1 MIYQHQKIK
10 TNTHYKTWKKGKSWC
25 YSFSILAALAGGIV
39 LASQTVNADAADVA
53 AMDTTKAAENLA
65 LPNSETPAEAPLE
78 NTESPV
84 TDVAPELSSAES
96 TSLSG
101 TTAETPSTADIAVA
115 NDSPAD
121 DSAAQPAFSE
131 PATFSA
137 ASSLDIQAVTADAV
151 SSEVSLLKGQT
162 KEEQPSEQ
170 SLTASASQRLGAR
183 VSFSAKTSDL
193 IEGNTI
199 VIARVSQTTTGDPED
214 LAAFSGSG
222 SPATLKNDAGEAIGT
237 VQYDSSLN
245 AIVLMVTKTVTDPGD
260 TQTYSVDAPW
270 IMEINYNTPIP
281 VQSKMPFSNTLTVS
295 GKNSE
300 KSYTFDFTTFTAND
314 AIYLPGDHYS
324 APKGTAKESALDSYY
339 YHEDIPDDAA
349 FNELQDSD
357 GGTIGELPSNS
368 GVMKFYKMTGD
379 SVITGVT
386 GGIRLGNYYVSHDTG
401 KIQSLSNQYQ
411 RGTDNGNINA
421 GGSLNDAGTGLT
433 LAELQAAAT
442 ETGIYYS
449 YQGNNSYYVVAYLSP
464 EDKVL
469 SDEEISENVRNS
481 PIAATR
487 DASDVE
493 EDVQAT
499 LDYYHGALENRA
511 TKIRIITTFTWAD
524 DTIANTLTVQEVD
537 SSGEAVG
544 EESTSTSEPNAVDFG
559 NTPVKIHYVD
569 LNGESIK
576 GTSIDTQSG
585 APTGKENTLNYASD
599 ASATTNPIT
608 VPGYTLVTNPADLT
622 ATQQEQLAKALGTGG
637 TLEGLGLS
645 STDLDNVKAQS
656 IFGTKTD
663 TVPFPGFADTNY
675 DADGHIVT
683 DGGTAGYGQTDVYY
697 FYVGNPQK
705 VVYNIIDNNDPENPV
720 TLDGKSNLNF
730 DDGTSNANLNRKQS
744 DLQTIADDYLTDH
757 PEYAFDSID
766 PVPGSFDA
774 DDATNQVV
782 NIYLKHAAVPVT
794 GSKTVNEVIHYVY
807 EDGSEAASDHT
818 DQVTFT
824 LTGAT
829 NDAVTGDTL
838 TEGTWVAT
846 DDDNSFDAFDSPTLK
861 GYTADQLT
869 VDEVTGLS
877 QDSTDTEFTVTYK
890 ANAQKVVYNVI
901 DDTTGETLE
910 DSADFEDG
918 VTDGTLTKTK
928 DDLQTIA
935 DGYVDKGYEIVS
947 VDDVPVTFDNDDA
960 TDQIVNIHLKHGQE
974 VTTGTREVD
983 ETIHYV
989 YEDGSEAAPDKTDKV
1004 TFTQTTLT
1012 DKVTGE
1018 VISQT
1023 DWAAENDDTTF
1034 ETVTSPE
1041 IDGYTSDKP
1050 TVDAVTDLTADSE
1063 DTEVTV
1069 TYMKDAEE
1077 PATTPEPKDD
1087 TPTTPGST
1095 PKATLTAQPTSSTA
1109 KKSVLPSTGD
1119 EERSTVAAAGGLIV
1133 LGAGLLSVI
1142 RYLRRKKQ

>member
-1 MIYQHQKIK
+1 MGM
-10 TNTHYKTWKKGKSWC
+10 TGSFDVNTS
-25 YSFSILAALAGGIV
+25 AL
-39 LASQTVNADAADVA
+39 VA
-53 AMDTTKAAENLA
+53 
-65 LPNSETPAEAPLE
+65 
-78 NTESPV
+78 
-84 TDVAPELSSAES
+84 
-96 TSLSG
+96 
-101 TTAETPSTADIAVA
+101 
-115 NDSPAD
+115 
-121 DSAAQPAFSE
+121 
-131 PATFSA
+131 
-137 ASSLDIQAVTADAV
+137 
-151 SSEVSLLKGQT
+151 
-162 KEEQPSEQ
+162 
-170 SLTASASQRLGAR
+170 
-183 VSFSAKTSDL
+183 
-193 IEGNTI
+193 GNTI
-199 VIARVSQTTTGDPED
+199 VIADVGQSTTDPTG
-214 LAAFSGSG
+214 AMATFSGTVAMPVADKEG
-222 SPATLKNDAGEAIGT
+222 NLIGT
-237 VQYDSSLN
+237 FQYDSGSKAFTLVVSN
-245 AIVLMVTKTVTDPGD
+245 TSTAEGD
-260 TQTYSVDAPW
+260 TQNFTFNTRSIVIMNRTGSTPPSVQA
-270 IMEINYNTPIP
+270 
-281 VQSKMPFSNTLTVS
+281 KMPFSNTISVS
-295 GKNSE
+295 GTD
-300 KSYTFDFTTFTAND
+300 YTFDFLKMPGSTD
-314 AIYLPGDHYS
+314 AETLTKDNTDLWSNKTS
-324 APKGTAKESALDSYY
+324 AGFNENLR
-339 YHEDIPDDAA
+339 HEDIPSDAV
-349 FNELQDSD
+349 FNDLQDS
-357 GGTIGELPSNS
+357 GGA
-368 GVMKFYKMTGD
+368 TGA
-379 SVITGVT
+379 V
-386 GGIRLGNYYVSHDTG
+386 LGNTGIMKSIRFSSEQDFTGINSAVYRPSVFYVSADSN
-401 KIQSLSNQYQ
+401 KAQANDQSV
-411 RGTDNGNINA
+411 GVNA
-421 GGSLNDAGTGLT
+421 SSCGVGSKPMTLFKSADFTSLT
-433 LAELQAAAT
+433 ELQAKAT
-442 ETGIYYS
+442 STGVYYS
-449 YQGNNSYYVVAYLSP
+449 LQSDGSFLVVEYVSP
-464 EDKVL
+464 EDTRL
-469 SDEEISENVRNS
+469 TDAQISDAIRNS
-481 PIAATR
+481 SFAALR
-487 DASDVE
+487 SDTEVE
-493 EDVQAT
+493 ADVQAT
-499 LDYYHGALENRA
+499 LDYYHGVLDNRA
-511 TKIRIITTFTWAD
+511 SNLQISLNLGWAD
-524 DTIANTLTVQEVD
+524 STISNTIKAERLDD
-537 SSGEAVG
+537 SGKVIGTPQTA
-544 EESTSTSEPNAVDFG
+544 TSLPDEIATG
-559 NTPVKIHYVD
+559 NTPIKFHYVD
-569 LNGESIK
+569 LNGATVATTT
-576 GTSIDTQSG
+576 GTAG
-585 APTGKENTLNYASD
+585 VPTGKDNAVGKTGTSYAT
-599 ASATTNPIT
+599 ANPAD
-608 VPGYTLVTNPADLT
+608 VPGYKLVSSSNIDQLSADQKAQLEASLADLGLT
-622 ATQQEQLAKALGTGG
+622 LADMDDVTTKNIFATKQ
-637 TLEGLGLS
+637 
-645 STDLDNVKAQS
+645 N
-656 IFGTKTD
+656 
-663 TVPFPGFADTNY
+663 TVPFPGFADTSY

-829 NDAVTGDTL
+829 KDAVTGDTL

-877 QDSTDTEFTVTYK
+877 QDSTDSEFTVTYK

-918 VTDGTLTKTK
+918 ITDGTLTKTK

-947 VDDVPVTFDNDDA
+947 VDDAPVTFDNDDT

-974 VTTGTREVD
+974 VTTETREVD

-1034 ETVTSPE
+1034 EAVTSPE

-1069 TYMKDAEE
+1069 TYMKDAED

-1095 PKATLTAQPTSSTA
+1095 PKATLTAQPTSQAT
-1109 KKSVLPSTGD
+1109 KKTVLPSTGD
-1119 EERSTVAAAGGLIV
+1119 EERSTVAAAGGFTV
-1133 LGAGLLSVI
+1133 LGAALLGLVN
-1142 RYLRRKKQ
+1142 YLKSKKR

>member
-1 MIYQHQKIK
+1 MPYQHQKK
-10 TNTHYKTWKKGKSWC
+10 KLSDKSNTHYRTWKKGKSWC
-25 YSFSILAALAGGIV
+25 YSFSLFAALVGGVV
-39 LASQTVNADAADVA
+39 LASQTVNADVA
-53 AMDTTKAAENLA
+53 ESASAAAETNVADQAAPVLTSAEEKANTEMTSEVPASMDSAVADSAANLTNLVSA
-65 LPNSETPAEAPLE
+65 TIAASDPTTGSTPAEE
-78 NTESPV
+78 NDTKSNSN
-84 TDVAPELSSAES
+84 TLAALSIQA
-96 TSLSG
+96 
-101 TTAETPSTADIAVA
+101 TTANAVSADI
-115 NDSPAD
+115 
-121 DSAAQPAFSE
+121 
-131 PATFSA
+131 
-137 ASSLDIQAVTADAV
+137 
-151 SSEVSLLKGQT
+151 SLLQGGSTTNELPTSGITVEGADTFNWGAKG
-162 KEEQPSEQ
+162 SF
-170 SLTASASQRLGAR
+170 TAN
-183 VSFSAKTSDL
+183 TSDL
-193 IEGNTI
+193 VAGNTI
-199 VIARVSQTTTGDPED
+199 VIADVSQTTPDT
-214 LAAFSGSG
+214 SGALVGFGANG
-222 SPATLKNDAGEAIGT
+222 SVNLSDKAGNPIGT
-237 VQYDSSLN
+237 IQYDSGLK
-245 AIVLMVTKTVTDPGD
+245 AFTLKVTNTVTTEGD
-260 TQTYSVDAPW
+260 TQLYSFSSP
-270 IMEINYNTPIP
+270 IMLGVNFGTPIS
-281 VQSKMPFSNTLTVS
+281 VLAKMPFSNIFSVS
-295 GKNSE
+295 GK
-300 KSYTFDFTTFTAND
+300 SYVVNFKKIDPSND
-314 AIYLPGDHYS
+314 ATTIPGDIS
-324 APKGTAKESALDSYY
+324 TVQSNPSSSQVLEILR
-339 YHEDIPDDAA
+339 HENI
-349 FNELQDSD
+349 
-357 GGTIGELPSNS
+357 PSNEVLNDLQES
-368 GVMKFYKMTGD
+368 GGASGDVLGNAGVMKSF
-379 SVITGVT
+379 
-386 GGIRLGNYYVSHDTG
+386 RLSTASDLIGMGSDFSLFLGTYYVSAATN
-401 KIQSLSNQYQ
+401 KIQSKLDQ
-411 RGTDNGNINA
+411 TDAVNNSLHVPNRSTVNA
-421 GGSLNDAGTGLT
+421 GDGMTLADLQAQATKTGL
-433 LAELQAAAT
+433 
-442 ETGIYYS
+442 YYS
-449 YQGNNSYYVVAYLSP
+449 RQSDGSYLAVEYISP
-464 EDKVL
+464 EDTVL
-469 SDEEISENVRNS
+469 TDEQIESNTRNNS
-481 PIAATR
+481 LAATST
-487 DASDVE
+487 DIEA
-493 EDVQAT
+493 DVQAT
-499 LDYYHGALENRA
+499 LDYYHGVLGNRA
-511 TKIRIITTFTWAD
+511 TYIQTYFGLQWAD
-524 DTIANTLTVQEVD
+524 EYSSNTMTV
-537 SSGEAVG
+537 
-544 EESTSTSEPNAVDFG
+544 EELNDDETVFNTMTTTSTPNQIASDS
-559 NTPVKIHYVD
+559 TPVKIHYVD
-569 LNGESIK
+569 LNGQTLT
-576 GTSIDTQSG
+576 GTITKAG
-585 APTGKENTLNYASD
+585 APTGKDNDLGDPGSS
-599 ASATTNPIT
+599 SAVVDPMD
-608 VPGYTLVTNPADLT
+608 VPGYKLVSSSNIDQLSADQKAQLEASLADLGLT
-622 ATQQEQLAKALGTGG
+622 LADMDDVTTKNIFATKQ
-637 TLEGLGLS
+637 
-645 STDLDNVKAQS
+645 N
-656 IFGTKTD
+656 

-935 DGYVDKGYEIVS
+935 DGYVDKGYEIVT
-947 VDDVPVTFDNDDA
+947 VDDVPVTFDNDDT

-974 VTTGTREVD
+974 VTTETREVD
-983 ETIHYV
+983 ETIRYV

-1034 ETVTSPE
+1034 EAVTSPE

-1069 TYMKDAEE
+1069 TYTKDAEDPA
-1077 PATTPEPKDD
+1077 PATPS
-1087 TPTTPGST
+1087 ST
-1095 PKATLTAQPTSSTA
+1095 PKATISVQPTSQAT
-1109 KKSVLPSTGD
+1109 KKVLPSTGD